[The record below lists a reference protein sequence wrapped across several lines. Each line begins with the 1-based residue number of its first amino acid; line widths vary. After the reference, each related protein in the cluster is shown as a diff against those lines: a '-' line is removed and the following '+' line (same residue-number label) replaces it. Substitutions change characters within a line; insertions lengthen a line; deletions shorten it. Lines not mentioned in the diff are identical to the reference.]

1 MELIN
6 DNNFKISLNEGF
18 NSVENHT
25 FDIIADEQTHF
36 VMCDVVAQVLGGEV
50 VAFNVVCNEEDFYT
64 DFQLDEIDSFLTDK
78 IYKKCIANL

>member
-1 MELIN
+1 MVLIN
-6 DNNFKISLNEGF
+6 DNNFNIILNEGF

-25 FDIIADEQTHF
+25 FDIIADDQTHF
-36 VMCDVVAQVLGGEV
+36 VMCDVVAEVLDGDV

-78 IYKKCIANL
+78 IYKKCTQNL